1 MKKINSKNAK
11 NLAIGSV
18 VSLSL
23 IAPSFFSCVSYASE
37 INTLEDKNIKVSNI
51 KENGNDISMRIN
63 FKQQN
68 EIVDMKIKQIDE
80 NNMEVYTTTNSGESH
95 YVTANKNDDFFIMD
109 GEKIPVNK
117 TTVVEKDELAI
128 SEKAARGA
136 WDPVYVSTGK
146 VEIGNT
152 IASVGALCTIIG
164 AGIVIASLAGVSIT
178 SASITSTVSNWASM
192 IGLGSLVA
200 GFFFRGDIK
209 YKLYKTKSPVKPPT
223 GTLKTAYRFQD
234 VRSVGT
240 IKGKNMN
247 LLLKSAG
254 SWWW

>member
-23 IAPSFFSCVSYASE
+23 IAPSFLNCVSYASE
-37 INTLEDKNIKVSNI
+37 INNLENKNVKISNIRENGKNI
-51 KENGNDISMRIN
+51 SMTIN

-68 EIVDMKIKQIDE
+68 EVVDMSINQIDQD
-80 NNMEVYTTTNSGESH
+80 NMEVYTTTNNGESH
-95 YVTANKNDDFFIMD
+95 YLTVNKNDNFVIMD

-117 TTVVEKDELAI
+117 TTFVEKNELTS
-128 SEKAARGA
+128 SEKAAKGA

-164 AGIVIASLAGVSIT
+164 GAIAIASLSGVSIAA
-178 SASITSTVSNWASM
+178 SAIATKVSSWAGAV
-192 IGLGSLVA
+192 GLGSLVA

-209 YKLYKTKSPVKPPT
+209 YKLYRTKSAVKPPT
-223 GTLKTAYRFQD
+223 GPLKTAYRFQD